1 MVADPDVGVFA
12 DEVVVDGAGE
22 VGVDVGEGDVGGDAD
37 GVGGGVLVLVVESL
51 VALLDKG
58 DGDVTNLVDVG
69 LDLNAGRAAAVAGDS
84 DVAGLAG
91 EVDASLGE
99 LWRRKRGERG
109 WVESVRVSF
118 FQSRSDAKWK
128 RFWVGNPESRA
139 DKGGGTHLEVDVLE
153 LADVGDGLNVVAGEV
168 GRLVSVSCGREGEEA
183 SAKVRRRLRGMRF
196 SGGENILRFEPRNA
210 GPSVKRRFANG
221 RRERR
226 VRFRVRTNTN
236 DEVDSKSWRAHLPGE
251 KPGLAVRVTAPPL
264 AKPAVAVSLKDWLA
278 MVPLPLA
285 SSCELRRGRAG
296 FRVSH
301 HASRV
306 SERFGA
312 FASRRG
318 VATRP
323 IRRGRFAALEN

>member
-1 MVADPDVGVFA
+1 VVADPDVGVFA

-37 GVGGGVLVLVVESL
+37 GVGAGVLVLVVESL
-51 VALLDKG
+51 VALLDEG

-69 LDLNAGRAAAVAGDS
+69 LDLNAGLAAAVAGDS

-118 FQSRSDAKWK
+118 SSLEATQSGSVSGSVTLNRE
-128 RFWVGNPESRA
+128 RIRA
-139 DKGGGTHLEVDVLE
+139 GGTHLEVDVLE

>member
-1 MVADPDVGVFA
+1 M
-12 DEVVVDGAGE
+12 
-22 VGVDVGEGDVGGDAD
+22 
-37 GVGGGVLVLVVESL
+37 
-51 VALLDKG
+51 
-58 DGDVTNLVDVG
+58 
-69 LDLNAGRAAAVAGDS
+69 
-84 DVAGLAG
+84 
-91 EVDASLGE
+91 
-99 LWRRKRGERG
+99 
-109 WVESVRVSF
+109 RVSF

-128 RFWVGNPESRA
+128 RFWVGNPQSRA

>member
-1 MVADPDVGVFA
+1 M
-12 DEVVVDGAGE
+12 
-22 VGVDVGEGDVGGDAD
+22 
-37 GVGGGVLVLVVESL
+37 
-51 VALLDKG
+51 
-58 DGDVTNLVDVG
+58 
-69 LDLNAGRAAAVAGDS
+69 
-84 DVAGLAG
+84 
-91 EVDASLGE
+91 
-99 LWRRKRGERG
+99 
-109 WVESVRVSF
+109 
-118 FQSRSDAKWK
+118 
-128 RFWVGNPESRA
+128 
-139 DKGGGTHLEVDVLE
+139 
-153 LADVGDGLNVVAGEV
+153 
-168 GRLVSVSCGREGEEA
+168 
-183 SAKVRRRLRGMRF
+183 RGMRF

-226 VRFRVRTNTN
+226 ARFRVRTNTN

-285 SSCELRRGRAG
+285 SSCELGIGRAG

-323 IRRGRFAALEN
+323 IRRGRFAALELTRKSAGGFFAIPENGDANARARGGTLTLPESLRLALSMFRVVFVCWFGFCECGRTAS

>member
-1 MVADPDVGVFA
+1 
-12 DEVVVDGAGE
+12 
-22 VGVDVGEGDVGGDAD
+22 
-37 GVGGGVLVLVVESL
+37 
-51 VALLDKG
+51 
-58 DGDVTNLVDVG
+58 
-69 LDLNAGRAAAVAGDS
+69 
-84 DVAGLAG
+84 
-91 EVDASLGE
+91 
-99 LWRRKRGERG
+99 
-109 WVESVRVSF
+109 
-118 FQSRSDAKWK
+118 
-128 RFWVGNPESRA
+128 
-139 DKGGGTHLEVDVLE
+139 
-153 LADVGDGLNVVAGEV
+153 
-168 GRLVSVSCGREGEEA
+168 
-183 SAKVRRRLRGMRF
+183 MRF

-226 VRFRVRTNTN
+226 ARFRVRTNTN

-323 IRRGRFAALEN
+323 IRRGRFAALELTRKSAGGFRNSGERRRERARAGGDAHLAGEPEVSLVHV